1 VIRIKPGR
9 SWRMNPAYLGELR
22 ALDPRRARGFTG
34 AGILD
39 VLGIEVDGVDIAA
52 GVGEA
57 RVLVAMEELLQALL
71 RLGEGAPAAQ
81 ATIGPGPTELVIE
94 ARGDDALITLVSLAP
109 PARVL
114 AGGLLVDA
122 QKLRAAA
129 LHAGRGLL
137 LDLLAISPA
146 LGDAPVSKRLGD
158 WCAEL
163 SRKPGKAEQ
172 RWPVKDAVA
181 KAMVF
186 VAPGAR
192 RRSESLQLQLPPET
206 VARLREQPAVEF
218 APLAPHL
225 GHGSIALTR
234 RGAPGLAFEG
244 AIFLLVR
251 NLLGEAERLVE
262 AWEAGAR
269 DFVLH
274 FGPHELQ
281 CDLTADQVRA
291 PGWRKPAALPALRIA
306 RLLSLLALGYAGE
319 AHAGDE
325 LAKDLRERA
334 LTLERHCGDL
344 ESGDLRRA
352 PATVVSPVAPPPAR
366 PRQGPLSQGKM
377 RRLVYREAWR
387 APLSGIS
394 RALPFAG
401 GPLVIEQ
408 AESLA
413 AHHAETGDAIWK
425 ASAAPG
431 AVARGA
437 DLFYSEPGDA
447 LVRLEVA
454 TGEVRWKRRLR
465 GAAHPAQLWALPG
478 GVLRAL
484 PGEGLALV
492 SDAGTLSFRA
502 KLPGGAPLFVEA
514 IDFVLVAALGS
525 GFLAGLDPADGSVLW
540 KRRSRPKAIVI
551 CGSRALVLSDGALAC
566 IDPHR
571 GEPVWERGMPDD
583 STGPV
588 LFDGCAVLLGGGELL
603 SFSLTDGAPRA
614 PIALAWARH
623 LVATEEELFAT
634 GEQGEAARIA
644 GPRTWTVPP
653 ETGGLSRPAQ
663 VHRGVVLL
671 ERAQPSLYEPVQGL
685 PLAQLPAARGA
696 VLLPDLAVALLS
708 DGELAVH
715 RLATHLSVL

>member
-1 VIRIKPGR
+1 
-9 SWRMNPAYLGELR
+9 MNPAYLGELR

-57 RVLVAMEELLQALL
+57 RVLVAVEELLQALL

-94 ARGDDALITLVSLAP
+94 ARGADALITLVSLAP

-129 LHAGRGLL
+129 LHAARGLL

-163 SRKPGKAEQ
+163 ARKPGKAQQ

-206 VARLREQPAVEF
+206 VARLREQPAVAF

-234 RGAPGLAFEG
+234 RGAPGLACEG
-244 AIFLLVR
+244 AVFLLVR

-262 AWEAGAR
+262 SWEAGAR
-269 DFVLH
+269 DFALQ

-281 CDLTADQVRA
+281 CDLTTDLVRA

-306 RLLSLLALGYAGE
+306 RLLSLLALGYAAEG
-319 AHAGDE
+319 HAGDE
-325 LAKDLRERA
+325 LARDLRERA
-334 LTLERHCGDL
+334 LGLEQHCGDL

-352 PATVVSPVAPPPAR
+352 PATVASPVAPPPAQ
-366 PRQGPLSQGKM
+366 PRQGPLSQGRM

-387 APLSGIS
+387 APLSGAL

-401 GPLVIEQ
+401 GPLVIELPDRLD
-408 AESLA
+408 ARG
-413 AHHAETGDAIWK
+413 AETGDALWK
-425 ASAAPG
+425 VPAAPG
-431 AVARGA
+431 AVVRDA
-437 DLFYSEPGDA
+437 DLFYAEPGDA

-465 GAAHPAQLWALPG
+465 GAAHPSRLWALPG
-478 GVLRAL
+478 GILRSL

-492 SDAGTLSFRA
+492 GNAGTLSFRA
-502 KLPGGAPLFVEA
+502 RLPGGAPLFVAAVEG
-514 IDFVLVAALGS
+514 VLVAALGS
-525 GFLAGLDPADGSVLW
+525 GSLAGLDPADGRILW
-540 KRRSRPKAIVI
+540 KRRCDAKAIAS
-551 CGSRALVLSDGALAC
+551 CGSRALVLSGGALAC

-571 GEPVWERGMPDD
+571 GEPVWERGVPDD
-583 STGPV
+583 SAAPV
-588 LFDGCAVLLGGGELL
+588 LFAAGVALLGGGELL
-603 SFSLTDGAPRA
+603 SFSLADGAPRA
-614 PIALAWARH
+614 AMALPWAKH

-634 GEQGEAARIA
+634 GGQGEAARIVGLEA
-644 GPRTWTVPP
+644 PGSRLQAWTLPP
-653 ETGGLSRPAQ
+653 EGGSSSRPAQ
-663 VHRGVVLL
+663 IHRGVLLL
-671 ERAQPSLYEPVQGL
+671 ERAQPSLYEAAQGL
-685 PLAQLPAARGA
+685 PLAQLSPARSA
-696 VLLPDLAVALLS
+696 LLLSDLSVALLN
-708 DGELAVH
+708 DRDVAVH